1 MRRPT
6 TAPSQRRAD
15 AMYRLFLA
23 LRYLW
28 ARPISWVSMVGIWLS
43 VMAFITTIS
52 IMSGF
57 LKETRHIIRGTTAD
71 IVLTPHHDGM
81 SRSRLSLPPFHEIE
95 RALKQVPGVKG
106 VVPRLARPALIRVD
120 AQILGMSQFAENQY
134 VTVIGLDPALE
145 RGVSDFDQYLSVQ
158 GQHGEPVDS
167 VDNPFWLKKVPA
179 KYVNDDLPV
188 ALPGEGAMHFFG
200 LKKGDVVS
208 LVTLPDTINEDNIKP
223 LTQRFLIGGS
233 VRTGHYQFDMRS
245 FYVPIADARKF
256 AETTN
261 EATELCVT
269 CDISDGEGLDVI
281 ANAVRAKLKEEGLS
295 VFTETWVERNRN
307 LLSAVENERSILG
320 FILFFFVAVMSFNV
334 FATLTILVSD
344 KTKDIG
350 ILNTLGA
357 TPGGVLGIFLGG
369 GLLMSTVAA
378 ALGAVSGVLLSL
390 NINHV
395 NDGIEKAFGVRIFR
409 ADVYTFDRIP
419 IELTPQFVAVAFFG
433 TVIFALLCA
442 LLPAAR
448 AARMD
453 PVQAL
458 RHE

>member
-1 MRRPT
+1 
-6 TAPSQRRAD
+6 
-15 AMYRLFLA
+15 MYRLFLA

-57 LKETRHIIRGTTAD
+57 LKETRRIIRGTTAD
-71 IVLTPHHDGM
+71 IVLTPRHDGV
-81 SRSRLSLPPFHEIE
+81 SRSKLSLPPFHEIE
-95 RALKQVPGVKG
+95 SALGSVPGVKG
-106 VVPRLARPALIRVD
+106 VTPRLVRPALIRVGD
-120 AQILGMSQFAENQY
+120 HVAPQILGMGQFAENQY

-145 RGVSDFDQYLSVQ
+145 RGVTDFDAYLAEQ
-158 GQHGEPVDS
+158 GEFGQAVDS
-167 VDNPFWLKKVPA
+167 VTQPFWLQKVPA
-179 KYVNDDLPV
+179 KYINDDLPV

-200 LKKGDVVS
+200 LNKGDVVT
-208 LVTLPDTINEDNIKP
+208 LVTLPDTLDQDNVKP

-245 FYVPIADARKF
+245 LYVPIDAARKF
-256 AETTN
+256 AETKN

-269 CDISDGEGLDVI
+269 SAVSDGAGLDVI
-281 ANAVRAKLKEEGLS
+281 ANAVRAKLNEAGLS

-334 FATLTILVSD
+334 FATLTILVSE

-378 ALGAVSGVLLSL
+378 AIGAASGVLLSL

-419 IELTPQFVAVAFFG
+419 IELTPQFVAIAFFG
-433 TVIFALLCA
+433 TVVFALLCA